1 MAATF
6 MRMLILLSLL
16 LCLFAS
22 GGTGRGEQRPPVRY
36 LLSYTAPRITSVHL
50 RIELPGAATATRT
63 LVIPRAV
70 PMGYGEEPYD
80 QFVGRVAAFDP
91 GGKPLEVA
99 RGDGPRWRV
108 GPAARVEYDVDLA
121 RMEQQIHDATD
132 SSRVRPGY
140 ASFLGYSVFG
150 FFEGEEARAIELQ
163 IEAPN
168 GWPVVSTLAPAGA
181 SLRAEDFY
189 ALADSQIA
197 MGPALHVER
206 VRVAP
211 ATSPP
216 LYLALY
222 AEADADPVR
231 LARLAGEAYT
241 KMMAYFGTAPFF
253 HYTVLLEILKPVSPE
268 HEYGFGMEHLE
279 SFHSTLDA
287 SGPGMSDLG
296 LTYHIAHHMAHAW
309 IPKRCYGEGY
319 FPFRWDAAPKID
331 TIWFSE
337 GFAQYAAIAALAA
350 SEEQRQQM
358 LERRFR
364 SVLQEAAPEL
374 RRLPLRELSVVAS
387 TQYASDFRI
396 GKLTFSRGG
405 LMAAEMD
412 DRIRTET
419 HGEKSLRDALRHL
432 MAWSAAHHRAFRI
445 EELSVRFREATGVET
460 RDILER
466 WLAPLN

>member
-1 MAATF
+1 MAATS
-6 MRMLILLSLL
+6 MRILIMLSLL
-16 LCLFAS
+16 LCLLAFGETAS
-22 GGTGRGEQRPPVRY
+22 DAERRPVRY
-36 LLSYTAPRITSVHL
+36 LLSYGAPGSTSVHV
-50 RIELPGAATATRT
+50 RIELPGAPPASRT
-63 LVIPRAV
+63 LAIPRAV
-70 PMGYGEEPYD
+70 PMGYGEQPYD
-80 QFVGRVAAFDP
+80 QFVARVAAFDP
-91 GGKPLEVA
+91 AGKPLEVT

-140 ASFLGYSVFG
+140 ASLLGYSVFG
-150 FFEGEEARAIELQ
+150 FFEGEEERAIELE
-163 IEAPN
+163 IEAPK
-168 GWPVVSTLAPAGA
+168 GWPVVSTLAPAVGP
-181 SLRAEDFY
+181 LRAENFY
-189 ALADSQIA
+189 ALADSQIV
-197 MGPALHVER
+197 MGPTLRFEQVQI
-206 VRVAP
+206 AP
-211 ATSPP
+211 ATGPP

-222 AEADADPVR
+222 AEGEADPAR

-241 KMMAYFGTAPFF
+241 KMIAYFGTVPFA
-253 HYTVLLEILKPVSPE
+253 HYTVILEILKPVSPE

-279 SFHSTLDA
+279 SFHTTLDA
-287 SGPGMSDLG
+287 RGEGLSDLG
-296 LTYHIAHHMAHAW
+296 LRYHIAHHIAHAW

-364 SVLQEAAPEL
+364 SVLREASPEL
-374 RRLPLRELSVVAS
+374 RRLPLRELSLEAS

-412 DRIRTET
+412 DRIRAET

-432 MAWSAAHHRAFRI
+432 VAWSAKNHRAFRI
-445 EELSVRFREATGVET
+445 EELPVRFREATGVET

-466 WLAPLN
+466 WLAPLE